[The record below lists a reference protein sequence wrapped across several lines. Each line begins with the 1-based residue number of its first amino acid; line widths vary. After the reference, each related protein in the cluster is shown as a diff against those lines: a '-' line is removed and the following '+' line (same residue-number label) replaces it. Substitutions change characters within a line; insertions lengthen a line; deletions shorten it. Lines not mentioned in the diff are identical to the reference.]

1 PDYYAG
7 RDGEKISALMHIHW
21 TEEAEG
27 DIDSIESYLEGEKLD
42 NETIKSIINP
52 IILARYSLKK
62 PTRSGRKVPE
72 INHPDIREILHKK
85 YRIIYVLSD
94 EEPKKIHI
102 LNVIHGRQDIQPFL
116 SQIWQRFLK

>member
-1 PDYYAG
+1 
-7 RDGEKISALMHIHW
+7 MHIHW

-42 NETIKSIINP
+42 YETIKSIINP
-52 IILARYSLKK
+52 IILAPYRLKK
-62 PTRSGRKVPE
+62 HPRSGRKVPE

>member
-1 PDYYAG
+1 
-7 RDGEKISALMHIHW
+7 MHIHW

-27 DIDSIESYLEGEKLD
+27 DIDSIESYLEGETLD
-42 NETIKSIINP
+42 HETIMSIITP
-52 IILARYSLKK
+52 IIVAPYRLKK
-62 PTRSGRKVPE
+62 HPRTGRKVPE
-72 INHPDIREILHKK
+72 FNHPDIREILHKK